1 MLTAGTNIKSTIV
14 GIFQNASLAQARQF
28 SGCEALELKEM
39 DDSFQLGQVLAR
51 QMILIVI
58 SGAELRILFKIHFNN
73 SESDQLRRIK
83 FCAPITDE
91 RVVAAKTLDYM
102 KELTNQVCGR
112 ICRIFL
118 RNNLALGMCIPL
130 SMHGFYELYT
140 DYTPDDGKLKKFGQ
154 AWKINGDFG
163 SLACTAY
170 IEIMEPAAVTNMQ
183 YVDEEVSN
191 DDDELEFL

>member
-1 MLTAGTNIKSTIV
+1 MLTVGTDTRSTIV
-14 GIFQNASLAQARQF
+14 GIFRNASLLQTRQF
-28 SGCEALELKEM
+28 SGCEALEVKEM

-58 SGAELRILFKIHFNN
+58 SGAELRVLFKIHFNN
-73 SESDQLRRIK
+73 SESDRLRRIK
-83 FCAPITDE
+83 FRNPISDE
-91 RVVAAKTLDYM
+91 RIAAAKTLDYM
-102 KELTNQVCGR
+102 KELGNQVCGR
-112 ICRIFL
+112 ICRVFQ
-118 RNNLALGMCIPL
+118 RNELVLGMCIPL

-140 DYTPDDGKLKKFGQ
+140 DYTLDDGKLKKFGD

-163 SLACTAY
+163 SLVCTAY
-170 IEIMEPAAVTNMQ
+170 VEIMEPAAVVNLQ